1 MRRTA
6 AIYIIF
12 FALLLILLLALI
24 TVDNA
29 VAVDNAMAVQPSC
42 VEYDRLEEQDNID
55 PIAIIDIAE
64 NIDLCRVDIKA
75 ATNVWEFTEDGC
87 QDGYCVIGFSF
98 QTIVVERTC
107 KEAPGCHAI
116 SYIALYKIVWPT
128 SVDDP
133 YDFPWDFP
141 RSYKVYLPAM
151 KN

>member
-1 MRRTA
+1 MRRTTI
-6 AIYIIF
+6 IYVIF
-12 FALLLILLLALI
+12 FVVLVALALFFI
-24 TVDNA
+24 
-29 VAVDNAMAVQPSC
+29 AVDNASAVVHPEC
-42 VEYDRLEEQDNID
+42 VFYEKFEDQSEID
-55 PIAIIDIAE
+55 PYFSITLSE
-64 NIDLCRVDIKA
+64 SVDLCQVDIKA